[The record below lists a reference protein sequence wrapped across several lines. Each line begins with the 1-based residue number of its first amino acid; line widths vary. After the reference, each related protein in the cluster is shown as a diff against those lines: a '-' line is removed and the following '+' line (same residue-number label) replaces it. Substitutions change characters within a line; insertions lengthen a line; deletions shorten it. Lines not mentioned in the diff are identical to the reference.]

1 MQFKNINEQLDIFIS
16 ILEKNTELM
25 DMLDYI
31 SKLNLPNFYIASGSI
46 YQTIWNYYDNKN
58 LNYGINDIDVIYF
71 NKDDLC
77 IEKDLEYYNM
87 INEYARE
94 KKYNYKID
102 VSNEARMH
110 LWEME
115 HNPGI
120 KVNQYKNSEDAI
132 SNWIAT
138 VHAVGITK
146 ENGEIKVY
154 APCGLSDIF
163 SKTIRTLKHNNN
175 YKELYNRKIE
185 NLKNRFDNLNIIE
198 W

>member
-46 YQTIWNYYDNKN
+46 YQT
-58 LNYGINDIDVIYF
+58 
-71 NKDDLC
+71 
-77 IEKDLEYYNM
+77 M
-87 INEYARE
+87 
-94 KKYNYKID
+94 
-102 VSNEARMH
+102 
-110 LWEME
+110 
-115 HNPGI
+115 
-120 KVNQYKNSEDAI
+120 
-132 SNWIAT
+132 
-138 VHAVGITK
+138 GITK

-163 SKTIRTLKHNNN
+163 SKTIRPLKHNNN